1 MKKLNNI
8 DAESNKSVAYIKK
21 RVFVCPCSE
30 SVSFVYY
37 FICISTAAS
46 LYFLFTKKS
55 PAKLIGNPVY

>member
-1 MKKLNNI
+1 MKKLSNI
-8 DAESNKSVAYIKK
+8 DGESNKSIAYIKK
-21 RVFVCPCSE
+21 RVFICPCLE